1 MKNLRYLQDD
11 LRAEKLHLNSL
22 GNLDCMAPVAQNI
35 LGPEAAL
42 DTTVG
47 HPALAGMDTLVG
59 RHLVKNFVLDRE
71 TVHYT
76 LAADCNQIAYLFGWS
91 QHLKRINR
99 SFQYFYLDYNTK
111 IIIVKT
117 SLIRNIFTL

>member
-1 MKNLRYLQDD
+1 M
-11 LRAEKLHLNSL
+11 NSL
-22 GNLDCMAPVAQNI
+22 GNLDCTAPVAWNI
-35 LGPEAAL
+35 LEPGVAL

-76 LAADCNQIAYLFGWS
+76 LAADCN
-91 QHLKRINR
+91 
-99 SFQYFYLDYNTK
+99 
-111 IIIVKT
+111 
-117 SLIRNIFTL
+117 